1 MGNAR
6 WGGPLAS
13 GIYGADAPRARWDA
27 AAPPIVAQ
35 GLRPTGN
42 AHLTQCL
49 LLACMLL
56 GTSGA
61 ARRYQGF
68 PVVTNLHDM
77 LLIGYISR
85 SMLDDVLA
93 KVRNATQRNAF
104 SASARLRRTIA
115 ASLSGRQVRHTVHT
129 VCVCGVPLVSTVRRR
144 EATVLLSRVYPEHS
158 H

>member
-6 WGGPLAS
+6 WGGPPLAS

-93 KVRNATQRNAF
+93 KVRNANP
-104 SASARLRRTIA
+104 SALSLLCAESTIA